1 MILPRGAYKTMR
13 RKLTVPAS
21 KEKKTTAGVFIIE
34 SLRIKDESKQRFE
47 GRILRDILTL
57 SGKKVEYWYVRTWKE
72 VTEEMFQRF
81 YDSGLRYLH
90 ISCHGNDG
98 TISFTLDD
106 IPFEEFGK
114 EVKHYLYE
122 RRLFFSACEVVNQA
136 LHDAVMP
143 GSDCYSIIGP
153 EDDIRF
159 DDAVIMW
166 GTFYH
171 LMLRDATAMKSADI
185 RTALQKLKAT
195 FGRTFKYL

>member
-1 MILPRGAYKTMR
+1 MR